1 MVGKIKGHGDSAW
14 HLITLKQMLG
24 TAITMIIIS
33 LSAITGIA
41 PDGTWVCIA
50 GRECLSELNIT

>member
-41 PDGTWVCIA
+41 RMGRGCAEQA
-50 GRECLSELNIT
+50 GDV